1 MGVGSDLLSKYTS
14 DISFLQATSIKWDMN
29 TIPVHPHHF
38 ENSIPGGSMSVVG
51 TRRKMLHGSCD
62 FKPPGAM
69 LSQGLL
75 SPAALKPLL
84 LSQQV
89 QPTQPIAVLEPSN

>member
-1 MGVGSDLLSKYTS
+1 
-14 DISFLQATSIKWDMN
+14 
-29 TIPVHPHHF
+29 
-38 ENSIPGGSMSVVG
+38 MSVVG